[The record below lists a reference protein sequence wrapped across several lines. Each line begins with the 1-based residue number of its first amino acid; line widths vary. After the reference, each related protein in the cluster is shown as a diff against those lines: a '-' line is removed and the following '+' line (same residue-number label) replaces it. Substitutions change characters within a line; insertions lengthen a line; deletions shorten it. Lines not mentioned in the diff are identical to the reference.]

1 MPDRELMEALVGD
14 WAGTSKLW
22 LSPGE
27 DPRESDSSARV
38 SLVGQGQFVRIEYD
52 WSFDKMA
59 QDGQILFAPE
69 FGMADCEA
77 VWLDSWHMASAI
89 MTCEVSNGPGDSAI
103 LRGNYP
109 APPDPDWGWRIE
121 IRAAGAREFEI
132 RMFNISPEGEEALAV
147 QATYRP
153 GG

>member
-1 MPDRELMEALVGD
+1 M
-14 WAGTSKLW
+14 W
-22 LSPGE
+22 LSPEE
-27 DPRESDSSARV
+27 DPRESESSARV

-52 WSFDKMA
+52 WSFNGIA

-89 MTCEVSNGPGDSAI
+89 MTCEVSNGADDSAI
-103 LRGNYP
+103 LRGHYP

-121 IRAAGAREFEI
+121 VRAQNREQFEI
-132 RMFNISPEGEEALAV
+132 RMFNITPAGEEMLAV
-147 QATYRP
+147 QATYEPAAARGRCRARRRRP
-153 GG
+153 PRRPPGR